1 MDKFLDFLLNLHGPM
16 PYFACFGILLACG
29 VGLPLPE
36 DITLFACGL
45 SAYYG
50 LTDLWII
57 ILVAYAGVI
66 VGDSIIFWLGS
77 AYGQKLTNGWF
88 FRKILPAERLN
99 LVKTKFHEKG
109 NKLIFIARF
118 MPGLRA
124 PIYFSAGTL
133 HLPYRVFLFY
143 DGLAA
148 LLSVP
153 VIVGAVFYFGDELD
167 KVVRVIQ
174 RVEHSIALVIVLVAV
189 IVGFRWYVNNRKPKK
204 KISAGL

>member
-1 MDKFLDFLLNLHGPM
+1 MDRILDLLLNFYGPT
-16 PYFACFGILLACG
+16 PYLVVFGILLACG
-29 VGLPLPE
+29 LGLPIPE
-36 DITLFACGL
+36 DITLFAAGL

-50 LTDLWII
+50 LTDLLVM

-66 VGDSIIFWLGS
+66 FGDTLIFLLGAS
-77 AYGQKLTNGWF
+77 YGRKLTKKWLF
-88 FRKILPAERLN
+88 HKLLPDERLN
-99 LVKTKFHEKG
+99 VVRTKFHEKG

-153 VIVGAVFYFGDELD
+153 TIIGAVFFFGDELD
-167 KVVRVIQ
+167 RVVRIIQ
-174 RVEHSIALVIVLVAV
+174 RIEHSIVLIILVIILL
-189 IVGFRWYVNNRKPKK
+189 ILGKWYITHRRLKR
-204 KISAGL
+204 S